1 MQYQVGITQL
11 KVGDVIEFGNS
22 ESFDVKLHL
31 NRDEYFL
38 KLDENKYEI
47 IKRFRDNIS
56 ELAFLTITIDGVS
69 KTVFVHMY
77 M

>member
-1 MQYQVGITQL
+1 MKKVRLIKTAYGCFLYL
-11 KVGDVIEFGNS
+11 KN
-22 ESFDVKLHL
+22 
-31 NRDEYFL
+31 N
-38 KLDENKYEI
+38 ENKYEI

-69 KTVFVHMY
+69 KTVFVDMY